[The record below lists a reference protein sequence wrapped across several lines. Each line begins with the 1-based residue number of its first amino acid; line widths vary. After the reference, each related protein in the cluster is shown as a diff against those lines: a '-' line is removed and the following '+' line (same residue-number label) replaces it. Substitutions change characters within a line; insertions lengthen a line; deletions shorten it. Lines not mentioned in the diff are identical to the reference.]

1 MGMKRLSLLF
11 VFLGTLFG
19 LYAQNANFRFQVR
32 RTTDN
37 QIIELRATDGLFVD
51 AATGT
56 LRTLRNAGI
65 QGTPLTVWV
74 NGTDGKGVAVP
85 LQGAQIAL
93 VNSKPVLVVNQP
105 PVPPQLKVKTNVH
118 CIPNV
123 DGSSWVIPF
132 TEGTIT
138 DIVVYR
144 NGIRQSRVSSPNYV
158 ADYSSSPNFLT
169 LTPAPNYPWSIL
181 RTDVQNP
188 QKPDLIVADVFY
200 Y

>member
-1 MGMKRLSLLF
+1 
-11 VFLGTLFG
+11 VILGTLFG
-19 LYAQNANFRFQVR
+19 LYAQNANYRFQVR

-37 QIIELRATDGLFVD
+37 KIVELRATDGLFVD

-65 QGTPLTVWV
+65 QGTPLTVWI

-85 LQGAQIAL
+85 VQGAQVIL
-93 VNSKPVLVVNQP
+93 VDGKPVLNIP
-105 PVPPQLKVKTNVH
+105 SPLPQLKVQTNVH
-118 CIPNV
+118 CIPNG
-123 DGSSWVIPF
+123 DGSAWVIPF
-132 TEGTIT
+132 TGGTIT

-144 NGIRQSRVSSPNYV
+144 NGVRQSRVSSPNYV
-158 ADYSSSPNFLT
+158 ADYSASPNFLT